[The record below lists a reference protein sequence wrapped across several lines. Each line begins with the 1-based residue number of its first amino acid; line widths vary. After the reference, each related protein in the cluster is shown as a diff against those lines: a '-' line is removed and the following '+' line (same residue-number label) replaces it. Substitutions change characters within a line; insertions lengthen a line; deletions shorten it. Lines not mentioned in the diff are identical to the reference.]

1 MRCVRTK
8 ALRTGIIG
16 RQGQTVFGMARPSYM
31 WEREGEME
39 ADRVVMETDRMVR
52 ETDRVAMEADRM
64 EGEDLEAMEEGEE
77 GMGEDKG
84 FQRIKINFL

>member
-39 ADRVVMETDRMVR
+39 ADRMVR

-84 FQRIKINFL
+84 FQRIRINFL